1 MKLLLTCE
9 HGGHTIPKMFA
20 DMFKDNKTT
29 LQSHRGFD
37 IGALDVF
44 NYLKPLSD
52 YSNFSTT
59 SRLLI
64 ELNRSL
70 HHRHLFSEFSKS
82 LSPLHKERLIERYY
96 KVYRNS
102 VVQYISENINKG
114 DVILHVSVH
123 SFTPVLNDI
132 TRHCDIGLL
141 YDPIKAEESQFCK
154 HFKSELHLENPNL
167 KVRFNY
173 PYRGTADGFTTH
185 LRRLFPD
192 NYIGIEIEINQKFA
206 SKNSMPSSLKH
217 QMYSALKSSIIR

>member
-9 HGGHTIPKMFA
+9 HGGHAIPKVFA
-20 DMFKDNKTT
+20 DRFKDHETT

-44 NYLKPLSD
+44 NYLKPLSA

-70 HHRHLFSEFSKS
+70 HHKNLFSEYSKS
-82 LSPLHKERLIERYY
+82 LSSLKKEQLIESYY
-96 KVYRNS
+96 LAYRNS
-102 VVQYISENINKG
+102 IKHYISENINEENP
-114 DVILHVSVH
+114 ILHVSVH
-123 SFTPVLNDI
+123 SFTPVLNNRLRD
-132 TRHCDIGLL
+132 CDIGLL
-141 YDPIKAEESQFCK
+141 YDPLKAEESQFCK
-154 HFKSELHLENPNL
+154 CFKLNLHEECPDL

-173 PYRGTADGFTTH
+173 PYRGNADGLTTH

-206 SKNSMPSSLKH
+206 HQNAMPSTLKHQIYTALKNSMIK
-217 QMYSALKSSIIR
+217 